1 MPLILRCTNDWWAV
15 CRTASDSSPAALPL
29 SSTHLNSREHP
40 FVSHPHKTLIGLS
53 IPVMLSLIVE
63 PLAGLVDTAFVERIG
78 ASYAAA
84 LAAATAIYAGTIWVF
99 NFLGVGTQ
107 TEIAQALG
115 RGDRSTASATTT
127 LATVLSLIL
136 GSALA
141 AAIWPALDLAARWMS
156 EDPVVQT
163 ATVAYLKIRLLG
175 APALLIVLSSLGALR
190 GLQMMRATFW
200 IAGGISLCNIL
211 LDPILIFGLGPIPQ
225 LGIAGAAWATTGSQI
240 LGAVIALWLLRGRLG
255 FSHAVSWQRA
265 GVLLAVGRDMF
276 VRTGALL
283 LFLLV
288 ATRSAV
294 HVGVDA
300 GAAHQATRQVWMMM
314 AFLLDSFA
322 YAAQS
327 LIAFFLGARQ
337 MMLARRVAR
346 IACTWGLGTGMTL
359 TILLLNIEG
368 AIATLLVPP
377 TAQHLFHG
385 AWVACAIAQPLN
397 SLSFVTD
404 GIHWGTGD
412 FAYLRNA
419 MVVSTTIGLTLLV
432 LIDRSSPSALTQIW
446 WITASWIALR
456 ASFGL
461 LRIWPG
467 TAASPLRSHEA
478 AI

>member
-1 MPLILRCTNDWWAV
+1 V
-15 CRTASDSSPAALPL
+15 
-29 SSTHLNSREHP
+29 NSREHP

-53 IPVMLSLIVE
+53 IPVMLSLTVE
-63 PLAGLVDTAFVERIG
+63 PMAGLVDTAFVERIG

-107 TEIAQALG
+107 TQIAQALG
-115 RGDRSTASATTT
+115 RGDRSAARATTT

-141 AAIWPALDLAARWMS
+141 VMIWPALGVAARWMT
-156 EDPVVQT
+156 EDTVVQS
-163 ATVAYLKIRLLG
+163 ATVTYLKIRLLG

-190 GLQMMRATFW
+190 GLRMMPTTLW
-200 IAGGISLCNIL
+200 IAGGISLCNII
-211 LDPILIFGLGPIPQ
+211 LDPILIFGLGPIPT
-225 LGIAGAAWATTGSQI
+225 LGIAGAAWATTGSQV
-240 LGAVIALWLLRGRLG
+240 LGAGIALLLLRGRLG
-255 FSHAVSWQRA
+255 FSHTVFWYRA
-265 GVLLAVGRDMF
+265 GVLLSVGRDMF

-283 LFLLV
+283 LFLLMT
-288 ATRSAV
+288 TRTAV

-314 AFLLDSFA
+314 AFLLDAFA

-327 LIAFFLGARQ
+327 LIGFFLGAGQ
-337 MMLARRVAR
+337 IMLARRVAR
-346 IACTWGLGTGMTL
+346 IACAWGFGTGMTL
-359 TILLLNIEG
+359 TVLLLILES

-377 TAQHLFHG
+377 TARHLFHG

-419 MVVSTTIGLTLLV
+419 MLVATTIGLAPLV
-432 LIDRSSPSALTQIW
+432 LIEQSSPAALTQIW
-446 WITASWIALR
+446 WITAGWIALR

-467 TAASPLRSHEA
+467 MAGSPLRTAHEVPS
-478 AI
+478 